1 MGNSYVVV
9 EGGRE
14 GLILNGSEKKS
25 RENVGLSNF
34 IIVHC
39 ENVGAIIPQKSLSY
53 GC

>member
-1 MGNSYVVV
+1 MVVD
-9 EGGRE
+9 GGRE

-25 RENVGLSNF
+25 RENVGLEARF

-39 ENVGAIIPQKSLSY
+39 ENVGAIAPEKSLSY